1 MHKQQDWDK
10 QYLVTWYVW
19 MNSAIQITIR
29 IVSRCSDLEL
39 SSLLTYN
46 QNLNQKVQKKPKL
59 LKQSYINY
67 AELAS
72 FDKLTLFFWGGF
84 NLEYGDL
91 ESGHLESRKW
101 LSRI

>member
-1 MHKQQDWDK
+1 MFWPRA
-10 QYLVTWYVW
+10 VF
-19 MNSAIQITIR
+19 ITYI
-29 IVSRCSDLEL
+29 I
-39 SSLLTYN
+39 TKTFY
-46 QNLNQKVQKKPKL
+46 QKVQKKPKL